1 VEDIPHKRHNEKG
14 IMEER
19 TFFKEIF
26 NIVLIKWHIIAAS
39 VIVFALVGL
48 LYSFLKPP
56 VYTAF
61 TIVQVEEPINRRTFL
76 EDLFL
81 YGRPSRVDTEM
92 EIIKSRSI
100 AERVAKISMLD
111 VNVKEIKGN
120 LGFKIKKLQ
129 VDKKFLGVPIKLVVK
144 NNCTE
149 YSAFANG
156 TRLSNEEFL
165 IEFVYCKGEGEALVY
180 KNSFEDVVNK
190 IKNGIKTEKIGEA
203 TNLIKVSFSWTD
215 PVKSAEIAN
224 MISEVYIEFNKEKW
238 TEDLSQTMDFIS
250 SQLDKVKDQL
260 KEAEEKMDAFRKTHG
275 IAEISKEAEGII
287 EKLSELEKE
296 KTAIEIELF
305 QVRRAIQDIDR
316 EPSKILSSSFGDPVL
331 QSLVSKLAELDI
343 KRYSLLQRFTE
354 NHPEVV
360 EVSAEREELI
370 EKIKEILKEKEKAL
384 TSRKKG
390 IEEFIDKYEGEIK
403 NYPEVERN
411 LLRLARNLKV
421 NEDIYTFLLT
431 KYEEVRIAKAASVG
445 NIKIIDRAIPPSSP
459 VFPNKKK
466 ILLFSVFSG
475 FLFGFMISFLI
486 YYFSDTINSPEE
498 IETSYKIPV
507 FGVLPEVRNN
517 RNSNEIE
524 INVERYLK
532 EAGRILK
539 TTLFYSPLSEN
550 LKTFIIT
557 SPLPKEGKTTVLR
570 LLGDVISE
578 GTEDV
583 LIIDGDFKKRDLS
596 KIMNLEK
603 NQGFIDVLAGLSVEE
618 GIYELKKNLKI
629 MPAGTHNSFTTSLLE
644 SKKPAEIISQLKN
657 SYSYIFIDTPPLLSV
672 VDTLILSKIVDGVLL
687 VITPY
692 QTSRS
697 HLTKA
702 IKLLKNVK
710 VNLLGC
716 IMNKVPTRGTRYYY
730 YYLYPEERKETIWK
744 KIRRRKKDEV

>member
-1 VEDIPHKRHNEKG
+1 
-14 IMEER
+14 MEER
-19 TFFKEIF
+19 NFFKEIF
-26 NIVLIKWHIIAAS
+26 NILLIKWHIITSS
-39 VIVFALVGL
+39 VIVFGLVGL
-48 LYSFLKPP
+48 IYSFLKPP

-61 TIVQVEEPINRRTFL
+61 SILQVEEPINRRTFL

-100 AERVAKISMLD
+100 AERVARISMLD
-111 VNVKEIKGN
+111 VNVKEIKGD
-120 LGFKIKKLQ
+120 LSFKIKKLQ
-129 VDKKFLGVPIKLVVK
+129 VDKKFLGVPVKLVVK
-144 NNCTE
+144 NNCGE
-149 YSAFANG
+149 YSAFVNG
-156 TRLSNEEFL
+156 TKLSNKEFL
-165 IEFVYCKGEGEALVY
+165 IEFIYCRGEGEALVY

-215 PVKSAEIAN
+215 PIKCAEIAN
-224 MISEVYIEFNKEKW
+224 IISEVYIEFNKEKW
-238 TEDLSQTMDFIS
+238 TEDISQTMDFIS
-250 SQLDKVKDQL
+250 SQLDKVKEQL
-260 KEAEEKMDAFRKTHG
+260 KEAEEKMDAFRKTFG

-296 KTAIEIELF
+296 KTGIEIELF
-305 QVRRAIQDIDR
+305 QIRRTIQDMDK
-316 EPSKILSSSFGDPVL
+316 EPSKILSSSFNDQVL

-343 KRYSLLQRFTE
+343 RRYSLLQKFTE

-370 EKIKEILKEKEKAL
+370 EKIKEILKEKERTL
-384 TSRKKG
+384 ISRKKG
-390 IEEFIDKYEGEIK
+390 IEEFIDRYEGEIK
-403 NYPEVERN
+403 KYPEVERN

-445 NIKIIDRAIPPSSP
+445 NIKIIDRAIPPTSP

-475 FLFGFMISFLI
+475 FLFGSMISFLM

-498 IETSYKIPV
+498 IESFYKIPV

-517 RNSNEIE
+517 RNSTEIE
-524 INVERYLK
+524 INVERHLK

-539 TTLFYSPLSEN
+539 TTIFYSPLSEN
-550 LKTFIIT
+550 LTTFIIT

-578 GTEDV
+578 GREDV
-583 LIIDGDFKKRDLS
+583 LIIDSDFKKRDLS

-603 NQGFIDVLAGLSVEE
+603 NPGFIDVLAGLPVEE
-618 GIYELKKNLKI
+618 GIYEVKKNLKI
-629 MPAGTHNSFTTSLLE
+629 MPAGRSNSFVTSLLE

-657 SYSYIFIDTPPLLSV
+657 SYSYVFVDTPPLLSV
-672 VDTLILSKIVDGVLL
+672 VDTLILSRLVDGVLL

-692 QTSRS
+692 HTSRS

-710 VNLLGC
+710 ANLLGC
-716 IMNKVPTRGTRYYY
+716 IMNKVPVRGTRYYY
-730 YYLYPEERKETIWK
+730 YIYPEEGKESIWK
-744 KIRRRKKDEV
+744 KIKRRKRDEV

>member
-1 VEDIPHKRHNEKG
+1 MEEKG
-14 IMEER
+14 FLR
-19 TFFKEIF
+19 EIF

-39 VIVFALVGL
+39 IIVFGIVGL
-48 LYSFLKPP
+48 IYSFSKSP

-61 TIVQVEEPINRRTFL
+61 SILQVEEPINRRTFL

-111 VNVKEIKGN
+111 VNVKEIKGD
-120 LGFKIKKLQ
+120 LSFKIKKLQ

-149 YSAFANG
+149 YSAFVNG

-165 IEFVYCKGEGEALVY
+165 IEFIYCKGEGEALVY
-180 KNSFEDVVNK
+180 KNSFEDVVNE

-215 PVKSAEIAN
+215 PIKSAEIAN
-224 MISEVYIEFNKEKW
+224 IISEVYIDFNKEKW
-238 TEDLSQTMDFIS
+238 TEDISQTMDFIS
-250 SQLDKVKDQL
+250 SQLDKVKEQL
-260 KEAEEKMDAFRKTHG
+260 KESEEKMDAFRKTYG

-296 KTAIEIELF
+296 KTEIEIELF
-305 QVRRAIQDIDR
+305 QVRRAIQDMDK
-316 EPSKILSSSFGDPVL
+316 EPSKILSSSFDDPVL

-343 KRYSLLQRFTE
+343 KRYSLLQKFTE
-354 NHPEVV
+354 NHPEVM
-360 EVSAEREELI
+360 EVSAERGELV

-390 IEEFIDKYEGEIK
+390 IEEFINKYEGEIK

-466 ILLFSVFSG
+466 LLLFSVFSG

-498 IETSYKIPV
+498 IESSYKIPV

-517 RNSNEIE
+517 RDSAEIE
-524 INVERYLK
+524 IDRKLK
-532 EAGRILK
+532 ETARILK
-539 TTLFYSPLSEN
+539 TTIFFSPISEKMRSF
-550 LKTFIIT
+550 LIT
-557 SPLPKEGKTTVLR
+557 SPLPEEGKTTVLR

-578 GTEDV
+578 GSENV
-583 LIIDGDFKKRDLS
+583 LLIDGDIRKRGLT
-596 KIMNLEK
+596 KIANLEGK
-603 NQGFIDVLAGLSVEE
+603 MGFLDAIAGSSIDDTT
-618 GIYELKKNLKI
+618 YEFKGTLKI
-629 MPAGTHNSFTTSLLE
+629 MPSGSQNLFIPSLLE
-644 SKKPAEIISQLKN
+644 SKKTEELLSSLKN
-657 SYSYIFIDTPPLLSV
+657 LYSYILIDTPPILSV
-672 VDTLILSKIVDGVLL
+672 VDTLILSKLVDGVFL
-687 VITPY
+687 IIAPY
-692 QTSRS
+692 QTSRA
-697 HLTKA
+697 HFAKA
-702 IKLLKNVK
+702 IKLLKNVNAK
-710 VNLLGC
+710 LIGC
-716 IMNKVPTRGTRYYY
+716 IMNKVLIRRGTYYYY
-730 YYLYPEERKETIWK
+730 YYLYPEEGKDGIWK
-744 KIRRRKKDEV
+744 KIKRRKKDEV